1 MKYFKLKFLLIFA
14 ALAMAIPPAWAG
26 TETVVFSQQGYDNG
40 EEVTS
45 YVGTTFSLSFDKGEN
60 TATPKYYDT
69 GTGVRLYRSNNMTV
83 SSSKTITKI
92 ELSFGSGDGTN
103 AITTDVGTYSN
114 GTWNG
119 SATTVLFTVGGTSGH
134 RRLSAVTVTTKDS
147 GDPSISFEPN
157 PLPINDNGGTF
168 TVSGSNLPTDGLG
181 VKYENSQL
189 TDFSFNLDNGD
200 NTHHYFPVTGGSLES
215 GIVSINYTG
224 RALSA
229 TALMNFESGSAN
241 ETETINYR
249 SDVYIVTDNGVTNDW
264 HFERGVKMDYANNT
278 YTGEFTSTNPNTYIV
293 FARKLTESSD
303 IKLWNNRLA
312 FGPSSGGD
320 WVYGTYTS
328 GDLDLYNTNVI
339 KFPEAG
345 TYTITIDATNKT
357 FSIEKAPEPSE
368 PVTYVKVTSADQFV
382 VGKKYIFVHEG
393 AKKAMGDITSG
404 KGNPVDIVIKTDG
417 KIDVADNSG
426 VIEFTLGGT
435 AYNYTFA
442 IPGGGYLR
450 YGSST
455 NIYGDGNP
463 DNDANGYTKWKPRPI
478 GSTSYSV
485 TNVGNTDRSIKANS
499 TSIKF
504 GCYTHNDSNS
514 DNIAIY
520 VEDDG
525 ETPTQTVATPTIDP
539 VGGSYKTPKSVTIN
553 CATEGAE
560 IRYTTD
566 GTDPTAN
573 STLYDGPITVNTP
586 NATTTIKAIGV
597 KTDMNNSGIATAEY
611 TLPQSVNT
619 LAAANAL
626 APETGNSGVDFF
638 FTGDVVVTYAGGD
651 YIWLRDVGAI
661 TGGGLFYRTG
671 TEVTTP
677 GAVLSQNWGAS
688 AKQYKG
694 LIEFTNAEGVAN
706 SGNTAPY
713 APFDRTGVALTDAH
727 MNEYIVFNNV
737 RIDSKDDDNKT
748 YTATYVGEN
757 REAITYQLYD
767 QFGKSPEVGKTY
779 NITGLVTKYND
790 IQVYPTYLEEVPQ
803 VATPTFSPNGGEFT
817 AAQEVTISCA
827 TENAKI
833 YYSLDRENWTEGTT
847 LTVDRSGKV
856 YAKATKANMQDSEV
870 AEATFTINYPAIT
883 VTLEPETET
892 YTVGDEAK
900 VKVTVANTVGTAT
913 VTYMTGETAETANTP
928 VTPDEDGYITIPTTE
943 AGTVVLKVTASDAY
957 HAEPVTAI
965 GTYTI
970 NHKALTITLT
980 PENAEFNV
988 GAQDTKVK
996 VDIDNVV
1003 GELVEDYK
1011 ATYTY
1016 NGEEKTLTLTRE
1028 NGYITLPNDKAVT
1041 YNVTATVMDE
1051 RMDDV
1056 TATGTYTFTALPAI
1070 TFDLST
1076 DQVNYTVGDVVKVK
1090 ATDITGT
1097 FGEYD
1102 VTYMIGETQLIPDN
1116 DGYVT
1121 FTSDEVG
1128 DVTLTVTVEDLYE
1141 HESAATQEITFHFAA
1156 GGPISITLTADPE
1169 AETYTVGDVVNV
1181 KVTTNGTIGNDNDV
1195 LITYTTD
1202 FESKAESTYDPK
1214 KGIDITSDKAG
1225 DVTLTVNV
1233 YDGYAHEGADE
1244 NGITTKTADYTFVK
1258 APAINIT
1265 FDPASGTEF
1274 TVGQE
1279 AKVKVTIAGAADDY
1293 EAEYKIG
1300 DNVVEPV
1307 DGYIVLPNTATDDVT
1322 LTVSVYDGIDRIGAD
1337 ESGFTTAT
1345 ATYTFSPM
1353 PVVAAPTFSLVAG
1366 TYGKAQQLTI
1376 TAENGANI
1384 LYSTDGSEPTTPY
1397 NGAIDLG
1404 QGTTTV
1410 KAVATKDGFAKSPV
1424 VTATYIIDIPKEL
1437 PTITPF
1443 KGYYQIKNNGNNKY
1457 ANIAGRKTLNFT
1469 DAENAKKMAGTLI
1482 WLETNDKGQV
1492 QSIRSQA
1499 ADLQGYANRAMR
1511 YVPQMVDIVV
1521 NKINEMEGIE
1531 DATGAG
1537 SVLGENGLEE
1547 IMAKF
1552 NECFDYH
1559 LYVEQAQGG
1568 WRLYG
1573 KTPNMQHVVDF
1584 YRDHKDQV
1592 EAKLPKL
1599 EQFINDAL
1607 HKLINKIGGSTVF
1620 TDFSLRQIWENM
1632 GGNLPEPVVGDDAA
1646 IMDFY
1651 RAVLN
1656 NKNYVWDFAYQ
1667 TAQIYWGNVKSHP
1680 RYEELKAQL
1689 GEYADYIDE
1698 FVTQVRP
1705 DFKYYVIQ
1713 RGDEP
1718 DYISEGNG
1726 EIINNDPRTLWTL
1739 EPRTDFTVN
1748 IAGEQFGCPYAGG
1761 VGGYATTNYTDFAYT
1776 VPEGVTAYKVAS
1788 VENGV
1793 ANLQALSGVIPA
1805 QTPVLLMAKEAKDY
1819 VLTLSTEAG
1828 TAVEGNL
1835 LVGPDYLIKTYE
1847 LKTPMVES
1855 LFSLAKGVLG
1865 EQLYNQYVA
1874 QYEYLQLLYAGTVN
1888 NKYFWGLTRDDVMK
1902 CLNANG
1908 DDCVVRDLSGSK
1920 FIDNRQVK
1928 TNKAFLVSETDQT
1941 ITISTLRGD
1950 VNHDGYVNIDDV
1962 TALID
1967 YLLEVDGR
1975 ACPYCANVNC
1985 DSTVNIVDVT
1995 YLIDILLGNIS
2006 PYAEGGNGN

>member
-45 YVGTTFSLSFDKGEN
+45 YVGTTFSLSFDKGDN

-168 TVSGSNLPTDGLG
+168 TVSGSNLPTNGLG
-181 VKYENSQL
+181 VKFENSQL

-200 NTHHYFPVTGGSLES
+200 NTYHYFPVTNGSLEG
-215 GIVSINYTG
+215 GIVSINYNG

-229 TALMNFESGSAN
+229 TAMMNFESGSAN

-249 SDVYIVTDNGVTNDW
+249 SDIYIVTDNGVTNDW
-264 HFERGVKMDYANNT
+264 HFERGVKMDYADNK
-278 YTGEFTSTNPNTYIV
+278 YTGEFTSTNPNTFIV
-293 FARKLTESSD
+293 FARKLTESSQD
-303 IKLWNNRLA
+303 KLWGTRYV
-312 FGPSSGGD
+312 FGPTSDDD
-320 WVYGTYTS
+320 WVYGDNTS
-328 GDLDLYNTNVI
+328 GTLNLNDAKVI

-345 TYTITIDATNKT
+345 TYTITITAQDNK
-357 FSIEKAPEPSE
+357 FSISKASE
-368 PVTYVKVTSADQFV
+368 PTTYVKVTSTDQLV
-382 VGKKYIFVHEG
+382 AGKNYIFVYDTYALGSFNNSVASPVTVTVNNDGTVE
-393 AKKAMGDITSG
+393 AGD
-404 KGNPVDIVIKTDG
+404 
-417 KIDVADNSG
+417 DVVA
-426 VIEFTLGGT
+426 FTLGSIANDNPYSTDVYYSLSLSNGD
-435 AYNYTFA
+435 YL
-442 IPGGGYLR
+442 IP
-450 YGSST
+450 T
-455 NIYGDGNP
+455 
-463 DNDANGYTKWKPRPI
+463 T
-478 GSTSYSV
+478 STSLNSSNNDTYAKWTMIAADGGFGV
-485 TNVGNTDRSIKANS
+485 RSMRSDQKRGVLCQIS
-499 TSIKF
+499 
-504 GCYTHNDSNS
+504 THNFGHYAISNLGES
-514 DNIAIY
+514 YKYALLY
-520 VEDDG
+520 VQDDG
-525 ETPTQTVATPTIDP
+525 STPTQTVAKPTISP
-539 VGGSYKTPKSVTIN
+539 ASGNYKTPQSVTIT
-553 CATEGAE
+553 CATEEAE
-560 IRYTTD
+560 IHYTTD
-566 GTDPTAN
+566 GSDPTAN
-573 STLYDGPITVNTP
+573 STLYTGAITVNTP

-597 KTDMNNSGIATAEY
+597 KADMNSSGIATATY
-611 TLPQSVNT
+611 TLPQAVDN

-626 APETGNSGVDFF
+626 APETGNNTVDFM
-638 FTGDVVVTYAGGD
+638 FTGNVVVTYAGGD
-651 YIWLRDVGAI
+651 YIWLRDVDA
-661 TGGGLFYRTG
+661 TAGGGLFYQTG

-677 GAVLSQNWGAS
+677 GAVLNPNWGAS

-694 LIEFTNAEGVAN
+694 LKEFINAEGVAN
-706 SGNTAPY
+706 SSTTAAY
-713 APFDRTGVALTDAH
+713 APFDRTGVELTDAH

-737 RIDSKDDDNKT
+737 HITGWDNNKT
-748 YTATYVGEN
+748 YTASYTTDEGSKAE
-757 REAITYQLYD
+757 ITYQLYD
-767 QFGKSPEVGKTY
+767 QFGKTPEVGKTY
-779 NITGLVTKYND
+779 NITGLVTKFNV
-790 IQVYPTYLEEVPQ
+790 IQVYPTELEEVPQ

-957 HAEPVTAI
+957 HAEPVIKT

-970 NHKALTITLT
+970 EAKPYVTAVPASLDFVTVIGEEPVSKTFTVMAENLKGDITLTMSESEVFTFTPATIAKADMTNDGVVVTVTYNPTAATGNDLDEATITLKT
-980 PENAEFNV
+980 KDAEDV
-988 GAQDTKVK
+988 TV
-996 VDIDNVV
+996 
-1003 GELVEDYK
+1003 
-1011 ATYTY
+1011 
-1016 NGEEKTLTLTRE
+1016 TLA
-1028 NGYITLPNDKAVT
+1028 GMATLPEPEL
-1041 YNVTATVMDE
+1041 NVSTEELEM
-1051 RMDDV
+1051 
-1056 TATGTYTFTALPAI
+1056 GTDP
-1070 TFDLST
+1070 
-1076 DQVNYTVGDVVKVK
+1076 
-1090 ATDITGT
+1090 TGT
-1097 FGEYD
+1097 FT
-1102 VTYMIGETQLIPDN
+1102 VTGQHLTE
-1116 DGYVT
+1116 
-1121 FTSDEVG
+1121 
-1128 DVTLTVTVEDLYE
+1128 DVTLTVTEGT
-1141 HESAATQEITFHFAA
+1141 AANFVITPANITPDEEGKVNQEITVTYKGTSTTDELATITVASGTAKKEVTVSARVLPTPELIADPESLTMTAVVGQTPATETFTVMAEDLR
-1156 GGPISITLTADPE
+1156 GDITLTLSETDAFTINPATIAKADMTE
-1169 AETYTVGDVVNV
+1169 DGVEVTVTYTP
-1181 KVTTNGTIGNDNDV
+1181 TQAGNDNAT
-1195 LITYTTD
+1195 ITIAS
-1202 FESKAESTYDPK
+1202 EAAESVT
-1214 KGIDITSDKAG
+1214 
-1225 DVTLTVNV
+1225 VTL
-1233 YDGYAHEGADE
+1233 
-1244 NGITTKTADYTFVK
+1244 NG
-1258 APAINIT
+1258 
-1265 FDPASGTEF
+1265 
-1274 TVGQE
+1274 
-1279 AKVKVTIAGAADDY
+1279 
-1293 EAEYKIG
+1293 
-1300 DNVVEPV
+1300 
-1307 DGYIVLPNTATDDVT
+1307 TATVP
-1322 LTVSVYDGIDRIGAD
+1322 
-1337 ESGFTTAT
+1337 E
-1345 ATYTFSPM
+1345 
-1353 PVVAAPTFSLVAG
+1353 VVAAPTFSLVAG
-1366 TYGKAQQLTI
+1366 SYTGAQTVTI
-1376 TAENGANI
+1376 GCATEGATI
-1384 LYSTDGSEPTTPY
+1384 LYSTDGGSTWTTG
-1397 NGAIDLG
+1397 N
-1404 QGTTTV
+1404 TV
-1410 KAVATKDGFAKSPV
+1410 NVDKDMTIMAKAEKDGYTNSAT
-1424 VTATYIIDIPKEL
+1424 VTAAYIIDIPEEL

-1457 ANIAGRKTLNFT
+1457 ANIAGRKTLNFA
-1469 DAENAKKMAGTLI
+1469 DAENAKKMAGTVI

-1492 QSIRSQA
+1492 QSLRSQA

-1511 YVPQMVDIVV
+1511 YVPQMVEIVV

-1537 SVLGENGLEE
+1537 SVLGETGLDA
-1547 IMAKF
+1547 IMEKF

-1607 HKLINKIGGSTVF
+1607 DKLINKIGGSTAL
-1620 TDFSLRQIWENM
+1620 TDFSLHQIWEKM
-1632 GGNLPEPVVGDDAA
+1632 GGTLTEPVDEAS
-1646 IMDFY
+1646 IMAFY
-1651 RAVLN
+1651 REVLN

-1667 TAQIYWGNVKSHP
+1667 TAQIYWGNVKNHP
-1680 RYEELKAQL
+1680 RYNELKAQL

-1726 EIINNDPRTLWTL
+1726 EIISNQPHTIWTL

-1761 VGGYATTNYTDFAYT
+1761 VGGYATTLYTDFAYT
-1776 VPEGVTAYKVAS
+1776 LPDGVTAYKVAS
-1788 VENGV
+1788 IDGGNATIEP
-1793 ANLQALSGVIPA
+1793 LSGVIPA
-1805 QTPVLLMAKEAKDY
+1805 QTPVLLMAKDAGDY

-1847 LKTPMVES
+1847 LKTPMVET

-1908 DDCVVRDLSGSK
+1908 DDCVVRDLSGGK

-1950 VNHDGYVNIDDV
+1950 VNHDGYVNLNDV
-1962 TALID
+1962 TDLID
-1967 YLLEVDGR
+1967 RLLVRPDADHLK
-1975 ACPYCANVNC
+1975 ACPYCSDVNKNNV
-1985 DSTVNIVDVT
+1985 VNIQDVT
-1995 YLIDILLGNIS
+1995 VLIDILLGNGTDS
-2006 PYAEGGNGN
+2006 TQP